1 MFRKKKP
8 SMEEQV
14 KSWNQSLRSEE
25 RNLQRQ
31 IRSMERTE
39 KKLLKDIQAASKT
52 DKQTAK
58 IYAKQV
64 VVARKEVSR
73 LYTAKARVSS
83 ASMQLKESLSTQ
95 KLAHSMKISGSV
107 LAKVQ
112 SLVNFP
118 ALSRVMG
125 EVSREMEKSGIVEE
139 MIGDTLDD
147 ALDYDSDMDDEVD
160 AEVDK
165 VLDEILAGGPVRDK
179 SKAAEGKET
188 EESEDDDEE
197 EAISRRLDKL
207 RT

>member
-1 MFRKKKP
+1 MFGKKKP

-14 KSWNQSLRSEE
+14 KSWNQALRSEE

-39 KKLLKDIQAASKT
+39 KKLIRDIKTASKT

-64 VVARKEVSR
+64 IVARKEVSR

-83 ASMQLKESLSTQ
+83 AAMQLKESLSTQ

-147 ALDYDSDMDDEVD
+147 ALDYDSDMDEEVD

-165 VLDEILAGGPVRDK
+165 VLDEILAGAPLRGK
-179 SKAAEGKET
+179 SKATESKEA
-188 EESEDDDEE
+188 EESEEEDEE
-197 EAISRRLDKL
+197 DITRRLEKL
-207 RT
+207 RS